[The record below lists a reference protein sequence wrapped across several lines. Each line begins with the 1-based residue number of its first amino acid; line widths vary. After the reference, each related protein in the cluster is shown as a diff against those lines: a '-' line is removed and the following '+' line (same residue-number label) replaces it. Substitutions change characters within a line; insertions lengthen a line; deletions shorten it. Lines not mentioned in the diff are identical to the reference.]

1 MASFL
6 DKTGLT
12 EVLTK
17 LKAWVTSTVN
27 AAKTAVGNY
36 TVNGKKISSNPTISA
51 SDVGAIPTSQKGAA
65 SGVATL
71 DANKK
76 LTASQLPST
85 VVTTGSDGKVPTSML
100 PSFVDDVLEMAGMAA
115 IARPAASSST
125 ADDALEVWFSTS
137 IGAFLAKVGNYYY
150 TGWAE
155 KNGYGY
161 YTQYGTIEG
170 TLVKPSAGKIYVDR
184 STNKTYRWSG
194 SSMVEISQSLAL
206 GTTSSTAFRGDYGNT
221 AYQHA
226 TKKGAAF
233 ASGLYKITTN
243 SEGHVTAATAVTKTD
258 ITNLGIPSSD
268 TKYTLP
274 QATSTALGGV
284 KIGFPESGKNYPV
297 ELNSSGQMFVNVPW
311 ANTTYSTATTSAS
324 GLMSATDKTRL
335 DNLYHDQQS
344 LMDMGVLEA
353 GGKGF
358 VQSIDSATASSTG
371 IVIKATA
378 MHLSSTGEAEA
389 GYQNINLA
397 GATQSVAGLL
407 TAADKQKLDGIAS
420 GANKYTLPAATAST
434 LGGVKL
440 GSATG
445 QITGANAV
453 TSTAGRTYAVQQN
466 SSGQLV
472 VNVPWTS
479 DTAITSTEID
489 TVFSNL
495 GMA

>member
-17 LKAWVTSTVN
+17 LKAYVTSTVN

-36 TVNGKKISSNPTISA
+36 TVNGKKISSNPTLSA

-100 PSFVDDVLEMAGMAA
+100 PSFVDDVLEMAGMGD
-115 IARPAASSST
+115 ITKPSSYAST
-125 ADDALEVWFSTS
+125 ADDSLEVWFSTTEK
-137 IGAFLAKVGNYYY
+137 AFFAKVDSHFY
-150 TGWAE
+150 TGWSA
-155 KNGYGY
+155 KNGYGD
-161 YTQYGTIEG
+161 YTMYGTIESI
-170 TLVKPSAGKIYVDR
+170 LVKPAAGKIYVNRTD
-184 STNKTYRWSG
+184 NKTYRWSG
-194 SSMVEISQSLAL
+194 SAMVEISSSLAL

-233 ASGLYKITTN
+233 SSGLYKITTN
-243 SEGHVTAATAVTKTD
+243 AEGHVTAATAVTKTD

-311 ANTTYSTATTSAS
+311 VNTTYSTATTSAS

-344 LMDMGVLEA
+344 LMDMGILET

-358 VQSIDSATASSTG
+358 VQSIDSATASATG

-378 MHLSSTGEAEA
+378 MHLSSTGKAES

-420 GANKYTLPAATAST
+420 GANKYTLPAATATT

-440 GSATG
+440 GSGTTQTVAANGAT
-445 QITGANAV
+445 A
-453 TSTAGRTYAVQQN
+453 TSGRTYAVQQN

-472 VNVPWTS
+472 VNVPWTA
-479 DTAITSTEID
+479 DTAIGNTEID
-489 TVFSNL
+489 SIFTSL